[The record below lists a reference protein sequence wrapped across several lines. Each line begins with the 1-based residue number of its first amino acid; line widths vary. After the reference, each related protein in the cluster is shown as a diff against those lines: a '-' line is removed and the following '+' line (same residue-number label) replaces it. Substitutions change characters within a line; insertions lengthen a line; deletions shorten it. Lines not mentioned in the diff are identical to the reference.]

1 MGRKCALTILSVTAL
16 CVGAVRF
23 AAVRMG
29 RQPDGSFV
37 VSTGQRVEAGGL
49 SFNGRPIDFALHPTE
64 ALFAVLN
71 KNYVFLAT
79 TDGVLTG
86 TGVPLG
92 TNAGFRGLVWTPDGT
107 QLFASTE
114 QGHIQA
120 LRYRSRTL
128 TLDRRIL
135 IQPASANGNPVR
147 SGRIGAQVLD
157 R

>member
-1 MGRKCALTILSVTAL
+1 MGRKYALAILSVTAL

-49 SFNGRPIDFALHPTE
+49 SFNGRPIDFAVHPTE

-79 TDGVLTG
+79 TDRVLPARVSHSGPTRDSGALHGRPTG
-86 TGVPLG
+86 PSSSPAPSKVT
-92 TNAGFRGLVWTPDGT
+92 
-107 QLFASTE
+107 
-114 QGHIQA
+114 
-120 LRYRSRTL
+120 SRPSGI
-128 TLDRRIL
+128 DRRH
-135 IQPASANGNPVR
+135 
-147 SGRIGAQVLD
+147 
-157 R
+157 